1 MIFLNCKSD
10 FSLDSILT
18 LDEITSI
25 SKRAVGV
32 NFGNSSSGVVN
43 FYKLA
48 KKKNIKPIFVFEKQL
63 GNTLM
68 LLIPTNFNKY
78 SEIINNNLD
87 NVVNDEEIIKIIMN
101 DEIIKGEQV
110 FYHSSVEGKHEK
122 DRNPYLMASKITKN
136 GLVGL
141 RSSRLRF

>member
-87 NVVNDEEIIKIIMN
+87 NVVNDEEIIKII
-101 DEIIKGEQV
+101 EA
-110 FYHSSVEGKHEK
+110 H
-122 DRNPYLMASKITKN
+122 P
-136 GLVGL
+136 
-141 RSSRLRF
+141 